1 MTLELPSL
9 HSLLLQKGALKK
21 VMKFYIKETPFEKG
35 DVKASEE
42 NLLYLTPVG
51 IDVDDGMCNI
61 LL

>member
-1 MTLELPSL
+1 
-9 HSLLLQKGALKK
+9 
-21 VMKFYIKETPFEKG
+21 MKFYIKETPFEKG

>member
-1 MTLELPSL
+1 
-9 HSLLLQKGALKK
+9 
-21 VMKFYIKETPFEKG
+21 MKFSIKETPFEKG
-35 DVKASEE
+35 IVKASED

>member
-1 MTLELPSL
+1 
-9 HSLLLQKGALKK
+9 
-21 VMKFYIKETPFEKG
+21 MKFYIKETPFEKG

-51 IDVDDGMCNI
+51 IDVDDGMFSN